1 MSAQALE
8 IKYKCKHPSCIVN
21 CREGVVEI
29 GEELYNE
36 LSQAY
41 EEDGLFRS
49 PKGFCR
55 MGFAQPLKAEEVK
68 RLSEED
74 QSSLG
79 ASSDSELDRDN
90 PVAILKAEHQEVLRI
105 LDSMEGQLKKRELE
119 KLWASISE
127 LEYRLDK
134 HSMNKE
140 EKVLFPILKD
150 LMPLGE
156 GLVGIVQEDHLE
168 VLNLLFSFRDAL
180 ADGDIFDGIIN
191 SVVTNLQS
199 HIRKE
204 DEEFFELVEKTL
216 DPESRA
222 KVLEGMR
229 KIDETYPEFKVP
241 DRHEHAAKARESREK
256 RKEIDEQILAVKDL
270 VNVNSDGGCCHG

>member
-29 GEELYNE
+29 GEDLYNE
-36 LSQAY
+36 LSEAY
-41 EEDGLFRS
+41 EEEDLFRS
-49 PKGFCR
+49 PRGFCR
-55 MGFAQPLKAEEVK
+55 LGFAQPLKAIEV
-68 RLSEED
+68 RTLNGED
-74 QSSLG
+74 EATAEDPGEKGIDL
-79 ASSDSELDRDN
+79 EN
-90 PVAILKAEHQEVLRI
+90 PVDILKAEHQEVLN
-105 LDSMEGQLKKRELE
+105 LLQSMEGQLRKRELE
-119 KLWASISE
+119 KLWASVTE
-127 LEYRLDK
+127 LEYCLDK
-134 HSMNKE
+134 HSMKKE
-140 EKVLFPILKD
+140 EEVLFPILKE

-156 GLVGIVQEDHLE
+156 GLVAIVQEDHLE

-191 SVVTNLQS
+191 SVITNLES

-216 DPESRA
+216 DDESRA
-222 KVLEGMR
+222 RVLEGMS

-256 RKEIDEQILAVKDL
+256 RKKMDEQILAVKDL